1 MILTSVTVKGFR
13 AISQERT
20 VDFSSGLNIIRG
32 DDNEAGKSS
41 LRMAI
46 TMALYQDPT
55 TSRDDVLALTSW
67 GRADPWE
74 VSIEFQAESKSYRL
88 RKSLKDKA
96 CELVCISECSDPPI
110 TKNSAIKSKVAE
122 LTGCPSEIFFNS
134 TACIGQDQ
142 VITIIPVDLT
152 RSQNLKTKG
161 DITRRLQSTLSGSIL
176 CGSKEVNVPF
186 IISRLNEKTNRKDAK
201 GPYMHLQMIDTRL
214 KSLQTEK
221 SNLEIQVVTLME
233 KRKELDR
240 LKEKVKQM
248 SRDLPPKQELFEK
261 NKSISEL
268 EKDIERIK
276 SQYTNFSRARDLRST
291 LDNLDRDLNRFSAF
305 IQAEQKIVQI
315 KSAQTE
321 LKDMEKHL
329 SDLHKDMIIL
339 EAQRPSNWLLIS
351 GLGLIAAGLVGL
363 IESAYFGAL
372 VALGLLFL
380 AYWLASYSAC
390 RKNERSITDKIMELD
405 EQALAKGQAQKNL
418 LDSLGFE
425 EYSQCL
431 RQYEE
436 YLSKRDDRQQISD
449 QIKGIIGEKSWAQY
463 RQENAE
469 LDVQM
474 SSKLKELE
482 QLKSFKYEPLE
493 LQKLELEVIDLKGRL
508 ESLEKEKGAL
518 EKFLEYTGTD
528 TDNLANIEDELIFLE
543 QERSYWERKNRV
555 FILAREV
562 IEDAHRN
569 TLSKASVAL
578 RNELSKYIS
587 IITGGRY
594 TEVEIDEN
602 DLSIRTRSPENNE
615 MVDVQELSRA
625 TKDQFY
631 ICARFALVK
640 LITEGKKPPLLLD
653 DPFVNFHPTRLQKM
667 MIMLKEL
674 AKENQIL
681 LFTLNDA
688 YDDFGN
694 VILLNSPP

>member
-1 MILTSVTVKGFR
+1 V
-13 AISQERT
+13 
-20 VDFSSGLNIIRG
+20 
-32 DDNEAGKSS
+32 
-41 LRMAI
+41 
-46 TMALYQDPT
+46 
-55 TSRDDVLALTSW
+55 
-67 GRADPWE
+67 
-74 VSIEFQAESKSYRL
+74 
-88 RKSLKDKA
+88 
-96 CELVCISECSDPPI
+96 
-110 TKNSAIKSKVAE
+110 
-122 LTGCPSEIFFNS
+122 
-134 TACIGQDQ
+134 
-142 VITIIPVDLT
+142 
-152 RSQNLKTKG
+152 
-161 DITRRLQSTLSGSIL
+161 
-176 CGSKEVNVPF
+176 
-186 IISRLNEKTNRKDAK
+186 
-201 GPYMHLQMIDTRL
+201 
-214 KSLQTEK
+214 
-221 SNLEIQVVTLME
+221 
-233 KRKELDR
+233 
-240 LKEKVKQM
+240 
-248 SRDLPPKQELFEK
+248 
-261 NKSISEL
+261 
-268 EKDIERIK
+268 
-276 SQYTNFSRARDLRST
+276 
-291 LDNLDRDLNRFSAF
+291 
-305 IQAEQKIVQI
+305 
-315 KSAQTE
+315 
-321 LKDMEKHL
+321 
-329 SDLHKDMIIL
+329 
-339 EAQRPSNWLLIS
+339 
-351 GLGLIAAGLVGL
+351 LIAAGLVGL
-363 IESAYFGAL
+363 IESVYFGAL

-380 AYWLASYSAC
+380 AYWLASYTAC

-418 LDSLGFE
+418 LGSLGFE

-474 SSKLKELE
+474 SSKLKELGRLE
-482 QLKSFKYEPLE
+482 SFKYEPLE
-493 LQKLELEVIDLKGRL
+493 LQRLELEIIDLKGRL

-518 EKFLEYTGTD
+518 EKFLEYTSTD

-543 QERSYWERKNRV
+543 QERAYWERKNRV
-555 FILAREV
+555 FNLVREV
-562 IEDAHRN
+562 LEDAHRN

-578 RNELSKYIS
+578 RDELSKYIS
-587 IITGGRY
+587 VITGGRY

-694 VILLNSPP
+694 VILLNSPH

>member
-1 MILTSVTVKGFR
+1 
-13 AISQERT
+13 
-20 VDFSSGLNIIRG
+20 
-32 DDNEAGKSS
+32 
-41 LRMAI
+41 
-46 TMALYQDPT
+46 
-55 TSRDDVLALTSW
+55 
-67 GRADPWE
+67 
-74 VSIEFQAESKSYRL
+74 
-88 RKSLKDKA
+88 
-96 CELVCISECSDPPI
+96 
-110 TKNSAIKSKVAE
+110 
-122 LTGCPSEIFFNS
+122 
-134 TACIGQDQ
+134 
-142 VITIIPVDLT
+142 
-152 RSQNLKTKG
+152 
-161 DITRRLQSTLSGSIL
+161 
-176 CGSKEVNVPF
+176 
-186 IISRLNEKTNRKDAK
+186 
-201 GPYMHLQMIDTRL
+201 
-214 KSLQTEK
+214 
-221 SNLEIQVVTLME
+221 
-233 KRKELDR
+233 
-240 LKEKVKQM
+240 
-248 SRDLPPKQELFEK
+248 LPPKQELFEK
-261 NKSISEL
+261 NKSISEI

-276 SQYTNFSRARDLRST
+276 SQYTSFSRAKDLRLI
-291 LDNLDRDLNRFSAF
+291 LDNLDRELSRFSVF
-305 IQAEQKIVQI
+305 IQAEQKIAQI

-321 LKDMEKHL
+321 LHDLEKHL
-329 SDLHKDMIIL
+329 SALHKDMNIL
-339 EAQRPSNWLLIS
+339 EAQRPSNRLLIS
-351 GLGLIAAGLVGL
+351 GLVLIAAGLVGL
-363 IESAYFGAL
+363 IESVYFGAL

-380 AYWLASYSAC
+380 AYWLASYTAC
-390 RKNERSITDKIMELD
+390 RKNERSIIDKIMELD

-418 LDSLGFE
+418 LGSLGFE

-449 QIKGIIGEKSWAQY
+449 QMKGIIGEKSWAQY

-474 SSKLKELE
+474 SSKSKELE
-482 QLKSFKYEPLE
+482 RLKSFKYEPLE
-493 LQKLELEVIDLKGRL
+493 LQRLELEIIDLKGRL

-518 EKFLEYTGTD
+518 EKFLEYTSTD

-543 QERSYWERKNRV
+543 QERAYWERKNRV
-555 FILAREV
+555 FNLAKEV
-562 IEDAHRN
+562 LEDANRN
-569 TLSKASVAL
+569 TLSKASLAL
-578 RNELSKYIS
+578 RDELSKYIS
-587 IITGGRY
+587 VITGGRY

-667 MIMLKEL
+667 MILLKEL